1 MNDLLQDKLKKLH
14 FSGIIK
20 TADMRIEQAIHEKL
34 SYQEFLEL
42 LINDEL
48 MNRTNNGNKRRM
60 QQAKFPQLK
69 TLEKFNFNY
78 QPSINRQTIYHLGT
92 CEFIRKKEN
101 IAFIGPPGTGKT
113 HLAIAIGTKAVVKG
127 YSVLFTTLN
136 DMLDDLYI
144 SRADNSFSQRLKK
157 YTQCDLLIID
167 ELGLKKLNQT
177 SVDDF
182 YEVIA
187 KRYEQHSTIITSN
200 KTLDE
205 WGRILYDPVLATA
218 ILDRIVHHCNFVVIN
233 GESYRMRERGGVLSS
248 GGKRG
253 RPRKN
258 NPSDETVVD
267 RDNLADMGNDT
278 QYEKI

>member
-1 MNDLLQDKLKKLH
+1 VNDALQDKLKKLH
-14 FSGIIK
+14 FSGVIK
-20 TADMRIEQAIHEKL
+20 TADMRIEQAIREKL

-48 MNRTNNGNKRRM
+48 LNRTNNGNQKRM

-69 TLEKFNFNY
+69 TMEEFNFNY
-78 QPSINRQTIYHLGT
+78 QPSINRQTIYHLGA

-113 HLAIAIGTKAVVKG
+113 HLAIAIGAKAVIQG
-127 YSVLFTTLN
+127 YSVIFITLN
-136 DMLDDLYI
+136 DMLEDLYM
-144 SRADNSFSQRLKK
+144 SRADNSFAQRLKK

-187 KRYEQHSTIITSN
+187 KRYEQRSTIITSN
-200 KTLDE
+200 KTFEE
-205 WGRILYDPVLATA
+205 WGKILFDPVLATA
-218 ILDRIVHHCNFVVIN
+218 ILDRFVHHCNFIVIN
-233 GESYRMRERGGVLSS
+233 GESYRMREREGLLPS

-253 RPRKN
+253 RPRK
-258 NPSDETVVD
+258 STSLEQSTVSKDELIA
-267 RDNLADMGNDT
+267 RECEA
-278 QYEKI
+278 